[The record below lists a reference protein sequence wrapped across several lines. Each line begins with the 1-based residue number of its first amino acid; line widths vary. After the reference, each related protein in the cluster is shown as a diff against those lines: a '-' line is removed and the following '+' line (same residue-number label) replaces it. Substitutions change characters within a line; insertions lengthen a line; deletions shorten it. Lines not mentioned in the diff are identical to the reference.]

1 MRKLF
6 FKILYFTF
14 LHKLFFIINNKKLAT
29 LMFHRINPDMDHLW
43 PSMSPTTFEKL
54 IKLFLKNAE
63 IVSINKIYKEDF
75 IKNNKFILTFD
86 DGYKDFLIYAFPI
99 IKKYNL
105 EVNLNICPK
114 LVSNSSIP
122 WTQKINLLMTND
134 SKKLRNLLEKFSIK
148 YNKHNFNS
156 KIFNFICNEIHNL
169 DSEGYKKFIYNLD
182 KIPINTKHI
191 LLNWNEIIYCS
202 KNGIIIGNHSNSHLN
217 INKLN
222 NKELDF
228 EIYKSKKHIKNVIKK
243 EAYIFSIPNGKINK
257 KSLNYISGSHKIVLF
272 SDENNN
278 LVIHKK
284 NYIGLNRINISID
297 DPYEEFFRAFGFH
310 LYLKRYLQFF
320 LFQKEQ

>member
-1 MRKLF
+1 M
-6 FKILYFTF
+6 
-14 LHKLFFIINNKKLAT
+14 
-29 LMFHRINPDMDHLW
+29 NPA
-43 PSMSPTTFEKL
+43 TFEKL

-63 IVSINKIYKEDF
+63 IVSINNIYKENF
-75 IKNNKFILTFD
+75 IKSNKFILTFD

-122 WTQKINLLMTND
+122 WTQKINILLNREN
-134 SKKLRNLLEKFSIK
+134 KKLKNLLEKFSIEYK
-148 YNKHNFNS
+148 NHKVNS

-169 DSEGYKKFIYNLD
+169 DSKEYKKFINNLN
-182 KIPINTKHI
+182 KIPLSTKNI
-191 LLNWNEIIYCS
+191 LLNWKEIIYCS
-202 KNGIIIGNHSNSHLN
+202 NNGIIIGNHSNSHLN

-228 EIYKSKKHIKNVIKK
+228 EIYKSKKYIKNVIDKD
-243 EAYIFSIPNGKINK
+243 AYIFSIPNGKINK
-257 KSLNYISGSHKIVLF
+257 KSLNYISCSHKIILF

-278 LVIHKK
+278 LVIHNK
-284 NYIGLNRINISID
+284 NYIGLNRINISIN

-310 LYLKRYLQFF
+310 LYIKHYLNIF